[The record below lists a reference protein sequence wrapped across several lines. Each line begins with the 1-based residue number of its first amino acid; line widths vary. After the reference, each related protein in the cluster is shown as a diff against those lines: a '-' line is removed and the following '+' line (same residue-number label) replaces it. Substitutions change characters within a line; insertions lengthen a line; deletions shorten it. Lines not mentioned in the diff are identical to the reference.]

1 MKRVKLKYYLIAVL
15 IFCFGCNK
23 TSDEPIIADASTIS
37 GKWKETEAFISA
49 GGPQYWVNV
58 ENGEE
63 IEFLENGT
71 FTSDRFTECI
81 GGNYSIANN
90 ELQLKYNCDGFN
102 SESENE
108 EGFIT
113 YKIEIFSNYFLL
125 TPTSGPICIEGC
137 SYKYEKKK

>member
-1 MKRVKLKYYLIAVL
+1 MKRVKLKYYLIIAL
-15 IFCFGCNK
+15 IFSFGCNK
-23 TSDEPIIADASTIS
+23 TPDEPIIADATTIS

-71 FTSDRFTECI
+71 FTSDRFGECI
-81 GGNYSIANN
+81 DGNYSIADN
-90 ELQLKYNCDGFN
+90 ELQLKYSCDGFN

-113 YKIEIFSNYFLL
+113 YKIEIYSNYFLL

>member
-1 MKRVKLKYYLIAVL
+1 MKLKYYLIIAL
-15 IFCFGCNK
+15 IFSFGCNK
-23 TSDEPIIADASTIS
+23 TSDGPIITDATSIS

-49 GGPQYWVNV
+49 GGPQYWINV

-63 IEFLENGT
+63 IEFLENET
-71 FTSDRFTECI
+71 FTSDRFAECI
-81 GGNYSIANN
+81 GGNYSLAAN

-108 EGFIT
+108 KGFIT